1 MAIFGPA
8 LSVLIFFFIGPQT
21 ILGAIIGLC
30 AMQNPPIPRQ
40 QPAKGLLI
48 ATLILGVV
56 LTILPWG
63 LLLMATILN

>member
-8 LSVLIFFFIGPQT
+8 LSVLFFFFIGPQT

-30 AMQNPPIPRQ
+30 AIHNPPSPGRKL
-40 QPAKGLLI
+40 AKGLLI
-48 ATLILGVV
+48 ATLVLGIP

-63 LLLMATILN
+63 FFITAFI